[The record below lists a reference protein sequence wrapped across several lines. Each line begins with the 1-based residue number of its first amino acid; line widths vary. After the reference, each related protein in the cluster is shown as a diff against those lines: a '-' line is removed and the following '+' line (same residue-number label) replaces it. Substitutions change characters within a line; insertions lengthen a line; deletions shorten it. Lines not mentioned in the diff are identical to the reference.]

1 MAEVTVRDA
10 RPDDA
15 LAIGEI
21 WAAAVPYL
29 VRSKARIV
37 DDLQQPN
44 TERRHRWVALI
55 GDEVAGTA
63 FARRVDEDEVFF
75 TVEVHPDLGS
85 RGVGTALLLAA
96 TSIFPEVPVL
106 RSVSSADPISMAFAV
121 RNGFLPEGEQSIVAV
136 DPRTVAKAGPEPE
149 GLRSLSLD
157 KLPDLSLLLETNDLA
172 AADDPSVLSRRYTVE
187 QLRSDWWDG
196 PDNAPDLSWGLVA
209 DEPSGPVLAAFSSA
223 QVDRQRGRSWSS
235 MTATHPGYRGRRLAL
250 WVKRRTLNA
259 LAEAG
264 LTQSYTA
271 NDAENAPMAALNDAL
286 GYEPV
291 ARSIR
296 LSRRMPR

>member
-15 LAIGEI
+15 GAIAEI

-29 VRSKARIV
+29 VRSQARAV
-37 DDLQQPN
+37 DDLQQGN
-44 TERRHRWVALI
+44 TDRRHRWVSLV
-55 GDEVAGTA
+55 GDEIAGTA
-63 FARRVDEDEVFF
+63 FARRLGEDEVFF
-75 TVEVHPDLGS
+75 TVEVNPALGS

-96 TSIFPEVPVL
+96 TSVFTEVGVL
-106 RSVSSADPISMAFAV
+106 RSVSKDDAISMAFAV

-136 DPRTVAKAGPEPE
+136 DPRTVEAAGPVPE
-149 GLRSLSLD
+149 GMRSLTLD
-157 KLPDLSLLLETNDLA
+157 ELPDLSLLLETNDLA
-172 AADDPSVLSRRYTVE
+172 AADDPSVLTRRYTVD
-187 QLRSDWWDG
+187 QLRTDWWDG

-209 DEPSGPVLAAFSSA
+209 DEPSGPVLAAFTSA
-223 QVDRQRGRSWSS
+223 QVDRDRGRSWSS
-235 MTATHPGYRGRRLAL
+235 MTATHPAYRGRRLAL

-264 LTQSYTA
+264 LDQSYTA
-271 NDAENAPMAALNDAL
+271 NDAENAPMLALNDAL
-286 GYEPV
+286 GYQPV

>member
-1 MAEVTVRDA
+1 V
-10 RPDDA
+10 
-15 LAIGEI
+15 
-21 WAAAVPYL
+21 
-29 VRSKARIV
+29 V
-37 DDLQQPN
+37 DDLEQEN
-44 TERRHRWVALI
+44 TGRRHRWVGLVGTEI
-55 GDEVAGTA
+55 AGTA

-85 RGVGTALLLAA
+85 RGVGTALLMAA
-96 TSIFPEVPVL
+96 SSIFPEVAVL

-121 RNGFLPEGEQSIVAV
+121 RNGFLPEGEQSIVAL
-136 DPRTVAKAGPEPE
+136 DPRTVAPAGPEPE
-149 GLRSLSLD
+149 GMRALTLD
-157 KLPDLSLLLETNDLA
+157 TLPDLGLLLDTNDLA
-172 AADDPSVLSRRYTVE
+172 AADDPSVLTRRYTVE
-187 QLRSDWWDG
+187 QLRTDWWDG

-223 QVDRQRGRSWSS
+223 QVDRERGRSWSS
-235 MTATHPGYRGRRLAL
+235 MTATHPAYRGRRLAL

-259 LAEAG
+259 LADAG

-271 NDAENAPMAALNDAL
+271 NDAENAPMVALNEAL
-286 GYEPV
+286 GYQPV